1 MIWLVSTQFPTIE
14 LGTERC
20 KNSSDMENCDE
31 NLGAFGAIF
40 FLILRSRANSDH
52 FEFARMLVGRSLRF
66 ELMHKDNSS
75 SYLKTS
81 RFFSGNTF
89 VRVLYLEVVKICYI
103 Y

>member
-1 MIWLVSTQFPTIE
+1 
-14 LGTERC
+14 
-20 KNSSDMENCDE
+20 MENCDE

-66 ELMHKDNSS
+66 ELMHKEWFVVLFENFSFFFGQ
-75 SYLKTS
+75 YL
-81 RFFSGNTF
+81 
-89 VRVLYLEVVKICYI
+89 RVLYLEVVKICYI